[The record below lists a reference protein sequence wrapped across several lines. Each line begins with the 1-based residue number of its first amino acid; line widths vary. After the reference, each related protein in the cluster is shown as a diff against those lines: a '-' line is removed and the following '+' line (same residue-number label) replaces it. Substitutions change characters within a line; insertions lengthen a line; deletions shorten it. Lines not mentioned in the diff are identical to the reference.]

1 MSEYQYYEFQAIDRP
16 LTLEEQQAVAQL
28 SSRVRPHPRR
38 AVFTYSFGGGLR
50 RRAEDLL
57 VDYYDALL
65 YLANWGSRQLMF
77 RFPRALVDVE
87 AMQQYNVVTQEHP
100 SDAIGVTTRGEYV
113 ILDIRLAEEEGFG
126 WIEGEGLLDSVVGLR
141 DAVLQQD
148 YRLLYLAWLKGLTL
162 ADDMDE
168 GAQEPPIPPGLRTLS
183 PALESFIELV
193 SLDEDLVQAAAEPSG
208 VLDEGISDGDL
219 RRAIVRLPAEERDA
233 FLLRLARGEPH
244 LSLALKQR
252 LGVLGGASRGEPIRR
267 RTAGALFEAAE
278 ALREGRRREC
288 AAAAEAR
295 RVAELRALAGQ
306 EDEAWREADEL
317 IQRSQAKAY
326 AEAVR
331 LLKKLQDLAEYQG
344 QQAAFEERLGQIR
357 DRYSRRPALMRGFR
371 EAGLIGQED
380 IVQ

>member
-1 MSEYQYYEFQAIDRP
+1 M
-16 LTLEEQQAVAQL
+16 
-28 SSRVRPHPRR
+28 
-38 AVFTYSFGGGLR
+38 FTYSFGGGLR

-87 AMQQYNVVTQEHP
+87 EMQQYNVVTQEHP
-100 SDAIGVTTRGEYV
+100 SDAIRVTIQGEYAV
-113 ILDIRLAEEEGFG
+113 LDIRLAEEEGFG

-162 ADDMDE
+162 ADGVDE
-168 GAQEPPIPPGLRTLS
+168 RAQEPPIPPGLRTLS

-208 VLDEGISDGDL
+208 VLDQGISDGDL

-267 RTAGALFEAAE
+267 RTARALFEAAE

-288 AAAAEAR
+288 AAAAEAM

-344 QQAAFEERLGQIR
+344 QQVRV
-357 DRYSRRPALMRGFR
+357 RGTP
-371 EAGLIGQED
+371 GPD
-380 IVQ
+380 S